1 MTPFIPEG
9 PAPRL
14 SEEVR
19 DRGGRAVLLIT
30 PRDQKG
36 AQFSPGFVL
45 TAGIRCGT
53 FLTPDPKRAKQ
64 FRLNAEEDVVD
75 LLDIVRLC
83 GITFAHVEV
92 VMLSTGPV
100 DDAALA
106 KLVEDL
112 VPNPWKEIP

>member
-1 MTPFIPEG
+1 VTPVVPEG
-9 PAPRL
+9 P
-14 SEEVR
+14 
-19 DRGGRAVLLIT
+19 GRAVLLIT
-30 PRDQKG
+30 PLGQKG
-36 AQFSPGFVL
+36 ARFSPGFVL
-45 TAGIRCGT
+45 AAGVRCGT

-64 FRLNAEEDVVD
+64 FRLNDEEDVGD

-83 GITFAHVEV
+83 ANTLAKVEV